1 MSRFLISSSRQG
13 MFEGQMKG
21 LGINTQGTF
30 ICLNPLGP
38 IKFAHLNYLRCSQR
52 QRLAEY
58 GSKEALHQN
67 TSFCQFNML
76 SALMNVDFKL

>member
-52 QRLAEY
+52 QRLAKY
-58 GSKEALHQN
+58 ASKRHFIKIRAFVNLICSQ
-67 TSFCQFNML
+67 L
-76 SALMNVDFKL
+76 